1 MRLLHCLLAQWPKYR
16 SPTALVPSP
25 DGRYL
30 YVAEQTAKR
39 ISVVHL
45 ASKTVKKTIQ
55 LPNEAT
61 GIAVAPNGMLYV
73 TCSSDWWPSGMAC
86 EVDPAA
92 GKVLRRL
99 PGFS

>member
-73 TCSSDWWPSGMAC
+73 TCSC
-86 EVDPAA
+86 
-92 GKVLRRL
+92 R
-99 PGFS
+99 